1 MGVNGGPDED
11 GLEPAKQQT
20 TPKRDVSELR
30 RRRNLGGKTPV
41 EDSNR
46 QGGRDA
52 ESSDEEVDMKVM
64 SANFKETKE
73 LIALC
78 SEFDEQYSA
87 AKHDFNGF
95 DEGQIDTQTQL
106 TVLKACMKLLKEA
119 IYQQN
124 AGFDTNNMEKQI
136 GEMLNKSKN
145 TMKSL
150 SVLKGEFISTNE
162 IVINKDTFALKLPLV
177 KKARAKQISTLTK
190 FVGLADQI
198 DEDKEQTVE
207 LLAHYNDFEKEQFNW
222 EIAETAKVVI
232 DTKELMEEIDGQ
244 YLKMLDDIDVVKDLM
259 AVIIPSTKPQ
269 IKLANKINA
278 EIASLEKTLRA
289 VDEEMERNEQTKDKL
304 DVKHEDCKEIANDL
318 TKVELEEQTDQTRK
332 ISQLV

>member
-1 MGVNGGPDED
+1 
-11 GLEPAKQQT
+11 
-20 TPKRDVSELR
+20 
-30 RRRNLGGKTPV
+30 
-41 EDSNR
+41 
-46 QGGRDA
+46 
-52 ESSDEEVDMKVM
+52 
-64 SANFKETKE
+64 
-73 LIALC
+73 
-78 SEFDEQYSA
+78 
-87 AKHDFNGF
+87 
-95 DEGQIDTQTQL
+95 
-106 TVLKACMKLLKEA
+106 MKLLKEA

-318 TKVELEEQTDQTRK
+318 TKVELEEQTD
-332 ISQLV
+332 

>member
-1 MGVNGGPDED
+1 
-11 GLEPAKQQT
+11 
-20 TPKRDVSELR
+20 
-30 RRRNLGGKTPV
+30 
-41 EDSNR
+41 
-46 QGGRDA
+46 
-52 ESSDEEVDMKVM
+52 
-64 SANFKETKE
+64 
-73 LIALC
+73 
-78 SEFDEQYSA
+78 
-87 AKHDFNGF
+87 
-95 DEGQIDTQTQL
+95 
-106 TVLKACMKLLKEA
+106 MKLLKEA
-119 IYQQN
+119 MYQQN
-124 AGFDTNNMEKQI
+124 AGFDSNNMEKQI

-318 TKVELEEQTDQTRK
+318 TKVELEEQTD
-332 ISQLV
+332 